1 MKFTSAVLSGV
12 VGTGAVAS
20 ALAFAGAAGAAPGQC
35 TAAEFA
41 RTHST
46 VSSQVASYL
55 DKNPTINDGITKAA
69 KGAPEGERREAIK
82 TYLDGQPA
90 AKAELDKIRQ
100 PLTSLKSSCG
110 ADTDDAAP
118 AAPAAPAGLVGQ
130 PAQPATENAPA
141 EQPQQPWNP
150 FAPQQQPAQ
159 DVAENAG
166 TQPAA
171 PAKPASPA
179 VTAVVDQQDA

>member
-12 VGTGAVAS
+12 VGAGAVAS
-20 ALAFAGAAGAAPGQC
+20 ALAFAGAADAAPSKC

-55 DKNPTINDGITKAA
+55 DKNPTINDGITNAA
-69 KGAPEGERREAIK
+69 KGAPEGQRREAIK

-90 AKAELDKIRQ
+90 AKAELEKIRQ
-100 PLTSLKSSCG
+100 PLTSLKNSCG

-118 AAPAAPAGLVGQ
+118 AAPAGLMGQAPAAEQ
-130 PAQPATENAPA
+130 P

-150 FAPQQQPAQ
+150 FAPQQPAPETATANTPQ
-159 DVAENAG
+159 
-166 TQPAA
+166 AA
-171 PAKPASPA
+171 PNVA
-179 VTAVVDQQDA
+179 AVVDQQDV

>member
-12 VGTGAVAS
+12 VGAGAVAS
-20 ALAFAGAAGAAPGQC
+20 AFAFAGVAGAAPDKC

-69 KGAPEGERREAIK
+69 KGAPEGQRREAIK

-110 ADTDDAAP
+110 ADTDEGTP
-118 AAPAAPAGLVGQ
+118 APAAPAGLVGQ
-130 PAQPATENAPA
+130 PAQPAEAPA

-150 FAPQQQPAQ
+150 FAPQQQSTEETANTEQ
-159 DVAENAG
+159 AA
-166 TQPAA
+166 PAA

-179 VTAVVDQQDA
+179 VTAVVDQQDV

>member
-12 VGTGAVAS
+12 VGAGAVAS

-69 KGAPEGERREAIK
+69 KGAPEGQRHEAIT
-82 TYLDGQPA
+82 TYLDGQPT

-110 ADTDDAAP
+110 ADSDEG

-130 PAQPATENAPA
+130 PAQPAENAPA

-150 FAPQQQPAQ
+150 FAPQQQAADETAPA
-159 DVAENAG
+159 APA
-166 TQPAA
+166 QPAA
-171 PAKPASPA
+171 PN

>member
-12 VGTGAVAS
+12 VGAGAVAG
-20 ALAFAGAAGAAPGQC
+20 ALAFAGAATAKPGDC

-100 PLTSLKSSCG
+100 PLTGLKSSCG
-110 ADTDDAAP
+110 ADTDDDKP
-118 AAPAAPAGLVGQ
+118 APAAPAGLVGQ

-150 FAPQQQPAQ
+150 FAPQQQPAEETANTEQ
-159 DVAENAG
+159 AA
-166 TQPAA
+166 PAA

>member
-12 VGTGAVAS
+12 VGAGAVAS

-90 AKAELDKIRQ
+90 AKAELEKIRQ
-100 PLTSLKSSCG
+100 PLTGLKSSCG

-118 AAPAAPAGLVGQ
+118 AAPAGLVVQ
-130 PAQPATENAPA
+130 PAAPATENAPA
-141 EQPQQPWNP
+141 DQPQQPWNP
-150 FAPQQQPAQ
+150 FAPQQQPAPE
-159 DVAENAG
+159 VAETAN
-166 TQPAA
+166 TQQAA

>member
-12 VGTGAVAS
+12 VGAGAVAS
-20 ALAFAGAAGAAPGQC
+20 ALAFAGAADAAPSKC

-55 DKNPTINDGITKAA
+55 DKNPTINDGITNAA
-69 KGAPEGERREAIK
+69 KGAPEGQRREAIK

-90 AKAELDKIRQ
+90 AKAELEKIRQ
-100 PLTSLKSSCG
+100 PLTSLKNSCG

-118 AAPAAPAGLVGQ
+118 AAPAGLMGQAPAAEQ
-130 PAQPATENAPA
+130 PAVENAPA
-141 EQPQQPWNP
+141 EQPQQPWNL
-150 FAPQQQPAQ
+150 FAPQPPAPETATANTPQ
-159 DVAENAG
+159 
-166 TQPAA
+166 AA
-171 PAKPASPA
+171 PNVA
-179 VTAVVDQQDA
+179 AVVDQQDV

>member
-12 VGTGAVAS
+12 VGAGAVAG
-20 ALAFAGAAGAAPGQC
+20 ALAFAGAADAAPSKC

-55 DKNPTINDGITKAA
+55 DKNPTINDGITNAA
-69 KGAPEGERREAIK
+69 KGAPEGQRREAIK

-90 AKAELDKIRQ
+90 AKAELEKIRQ
-100 PLTSLKSSCG
+100 PLTSLKNSCG

-118 AAPAAPAGLVGQ
+118 AAPAGLMGQAPAAEQ
-130 PAQPATENAPA
+130 PAVENAPA

-150 FAPQQQPAQ
+150 FAPQQPAPETATANTPQ
-159 DVAENAG
+159 
-166 TQPAA
+166 AA
-171 PAKPASPA
+171 PNVA
-179 VTAVVDQQDA
+179 AVVDQQDV

>member
-12 VGTGAVAS
+12 VGAGAVAS

-55 DKNPTINDGITKAA
+55 DKNSTINEGITKAA
-69 KGAPEGERREAIK
+69 KAAPEGERREAIK

-100 PLTSLKSSCG
+100 PLTNLKNSCG
-110 ADTDDAAP
+110 ADTDD

-130 PAQPATENAPA
+130 PAQPA

-150 FAPQQQPAQ
+150 FAPQQPAEET
-159 DVAENAG
+159 AN
-166 TQPAA
+166 TQQATPAA
-171 PAKPASPA
+171 PAAPN

>member
-12 VGTGAVAS
+12 VGAGAVAS

-90 AKAELDKIRQ
+90 AKSELEKIRQ
-100 PLTSLKSSCG
+100 PLTSLKNSCG

-118 AAPAAPAGLVGQ
+118 VAPAALVGQQPAAPAA
-130 PAQPATENAPA
+130 ENAPA

-150 FAPQQQPAQ
+150 FAPQQQPAEET
-159 DVAENAG
+159 AN
-166 TQPAA
+166 TQQAA

>member
-12 VGTGAVAS
+12 VGAGAVAS

-69 KGAPEGERREAIK
+69 KAAPEGERREAIK

-100 PLTSLKSSCG
+100 PLTSLKNSCG
-110 ADTDDAAP
+110 ADTDDAT
-118 AAPAAPAGLVGQ
+118 PAAPAGLVGQ
-130 PAQPATENAPA
+130 PAQPAEQPAAPA

-150 FAPQQQPAQ
+150 FAPQQPAEET
-159 DVAENAG
+159 AN
-166 TQPAA
+166 TQQATPAA
-171 PAKPASPA
+171 PAAPN
-179 VTAVVDQQDA
+179 VTAVVDQQDV

>member
-1 MKFTSAVLSGV
+1 MKFTSAVISGV
-12 VGTGAVAS
+12 VGAGAVAS
-20 ALAFAGAAGAAPGQC
+20 ALAFAGAADAAPSKC

-55 DKNPTINDGITKAA
+55 DKNPTINDGITNAA
-69 KGAPEGERREAIK
+69 KGAPEGQRHEAIK

-100 PLTSLKSSCG
+100 PLTSLKNSCG

-118 AAPAAPAGLVGQ
+118 AAPAALTGQAPAE
-130 PAQPATENAPA
+130 QPATENAPA

-159 DVAENAG
+159 EATETAN
-166 TQPAA
+166 TQQAA
-171 PAKPASPA
+171 PAKPATPNVA
-179 VTAVVDQQDA
+179 AVVDQQDV

>member
-12 VGTGAVAS
+12 VGAGAVAG
-20 ALAFAGAAGAAPGQC
+20 ALAFAGAADAAPGKC

-55 DKNPTINDGITKAA
+55 DKNPTINDGITNAA
-69 KGAPEGERREAIK
+69 KGAPEGQRHEAIK

-100 PLTSLKSSCG
+100 PLTSLKNSCG

-118 AAPAAPAGLVGQ
+118 AAPAGLVGQ
-130 PAQPATENAPA
+130 APAEQPATENAPA
-141 EQPQQPWNP
+141 EQPQQQPWNP
-150 FAPQQQPAQ
+150 FAPQQQAQ
-159 DVAENAG
+159 ENTETAN
-166 TQPAA
+166 TQQAA
-171 PAKPASPA
+171 PAKPAAPN
-179 VTAVVDQQDA
+179 VTAVVDQQDV

>member
-12 VGTGAVAS
+12 VGAGAVAG
-20 ALAFAGAAGAAPGQC
+20 ALAFAGAADAAPSKC

-55 DKNPTINDGITKAA
+55 DKNPTINDGITNAA
-69 KGAPEGERREAIK
+69 KGAPEGQRREAIK

-90 AKAELDKIRQ
+90 AKAELEKIRQ
-100 PLTSLKSSCG
+100 PLTSLKNSCG

-118 AAPAAPAGLVGQ
+118 AGLMGQAPAAEQ
-130 PAQPATENAPA
+130 PAVESAPA

-150 FAPQQQPAQ
+150 FAPQQPAPETATANTPQ
-159 DVAENAG
+159 
-166 TQPAA
+166 AA
-171 PAKPASPA
+171 PNVA
-179 VTAVVDQQDA
+179 AVVDQQDV

>member
-12 VGTGAVAS
+12 VGAGAVAS
-20 ALAFAGAAGAAPGQC
+20 ALAFAGAADAAPSKC

-55 DKNPTINDGITKAA
+55 DKNPTINDGITNAA
-69 KGAPEGERREAIK
+69 KGAPEGQRREAIK

-90 AKAELDKIRQ
+90 AKAELEKIRQ
-100 PLTSLKSSCG
+100 PLTSLKNSCG

-118 AAPAAPAGLVGQ
+118 AAPAGLMGQAPAAEQ
-130 PAQPATENAPA
+130 PAVENAPRRA
-141 EQPQQPWNP
+141 AAAAVEPLRAAAAGPGDGNRQY
-150 FAPQQQPAQ
+150 PAGGP
-159 DVAENAG
+159 ERRRG
-166 TQPAA
+166 G
-171 PAKPASPA
+171 
-179 VTAVVDQQDA
+179 

>member
-12 VGTGAVAS
+12 VGAGAVAS
-20 ALAFAGAAGAAPGQC
+20 ALAFAGAADAAPSKC

-55 DKNPTINDGITKAA
+55 DKNPTINDGITNAA
-69 KGAPEGERREAIK
+69 KGAPEGQRREAIK

-90 AKAELDKIRQ
+90 AKAELEKIRQ
-100 PLTSLKSSCG
+100 PLTSLKNSCG
-110 ADTDDAAP
+110 ADTDDAARP
-118 AAPAAPAGLVGQ
+118 RRRPDGTGACRRAARRGERA
-130 PAQPATENAPA
+130 A

-150 FAPQQQPAQ
+150 FAPQQPAPET
-159 DVAENAG
+159 ATANTRRRPRTSPRWLISRTSNNTSG
-166 TQPAA
+166 RAA
-171 PAKPASPA
+171 
-179 VTAVVDQQDA
+179 